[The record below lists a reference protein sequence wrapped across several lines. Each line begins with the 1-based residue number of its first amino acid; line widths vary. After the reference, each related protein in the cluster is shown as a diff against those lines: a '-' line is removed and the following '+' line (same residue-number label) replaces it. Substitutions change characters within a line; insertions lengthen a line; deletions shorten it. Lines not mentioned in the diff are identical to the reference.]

1 MTTLLKI
8 IPFVAPLALDSFA
21 LAAALGTERP
31 TRSQRLRLTSIFVLF
46 EGGMPIVGL
55 IVGAPIAHLLGSAAD
70 YVAGAALLAVGGW
83 MLLSDDDDEE
93 GMSKRFLDAKGFA
106 VLALGLGI
114 SLDEMAIGFT
124 LGLSRL
130 PVAGVIVAIA
140 VQALVAT
147 QIGFA
152 IGSRIG
158 EKWREGAEKLAG
170 VILVIL
176 GIVMIVER
184 IIG

>member
-8 IPFVAPLALDSFA
+8 ALFVAPLALDSFA
-21 LAAALGTERP
+21 LAAALGTEHP
-31 TRSQRLRLTSIFVLF
+31 TSAQRIRLTSIFVLF

-70 YVAGAALLAVGGW
+70 YVAGAALAAVGAW
-83 MLLSDDDDEE
+83 MLFSDDDDEA
-93 GMSKRFLDAKGFA
+93 GMSKRLLDARGFA

-114 SLDEMAIGFT
+114 SLDETAIGFT
-124 LGLSRL
+124 LGLSHL
-130 PVAGVIVAIA
+130 PVVGVIVAIA

-147 QIGFA
+147 QVGFA
-152 IGSRIG
+152 IGKRVG

-170 VILVIL
+170 AILVVL
-176 GIVMIVER
+176 GVVMIAER
-184 IIG
+184 LLG

>member
-8 IPFVAPLALDSFA
+8 VLFVAPLALDSFA

-31 TRSQRLRLTSIFVLF
+31 TRSQRIRLTSIFVLF

-55 IVGAPIAHLLGSAAD
+55 MVGAPIAHLLGSAAD

-83 MLLSDDDDEE
+83 MLLSDDDEE
-93 GMSKRFLDAKGFA
+93 GMSKRFLDATGFT

-124 LGLSRL
+124 LGLSQL
-130 PVAGVIVAIA
+130 PVVGVIIAIA

-152 IGSRIG
+152 IGTRIG

-170 VILVIL
+170 VILVVL
-176 GIVMIVER
+176 GFVMIFQR